1 MVDVDHFKPFNDKH
15 GHDVGDQVLKL
26 VATELAGVRGGGTAY
41 RYGGEE
47 FTILFPG
54 KFRDEVIVH
63 LNAVRVGVEDTSFSL
78 RRWHRPKEKPS
89 IAQESPPVSTLRRLS
104 VTVSIGVS
112 DSTDSE
118 HSPEQIL
125 KNADEALYRAKSEGR
140 NRVST

>member
-54 KFRDEVIVH
+54 
-63 LNAVRVGVEDTSFSL
+63 SFQM
-78 RRWHRPKEKPS
+78 R
-89 IAQESPPVSTLRRLS
+89 
-104 VTVSIGVS
+104 
-112 DSTDSE
+112 
-118 HSPEQIL
+118 
-125 KNADEALYRAKSEGR
+125 
-140 NRVST
+140 